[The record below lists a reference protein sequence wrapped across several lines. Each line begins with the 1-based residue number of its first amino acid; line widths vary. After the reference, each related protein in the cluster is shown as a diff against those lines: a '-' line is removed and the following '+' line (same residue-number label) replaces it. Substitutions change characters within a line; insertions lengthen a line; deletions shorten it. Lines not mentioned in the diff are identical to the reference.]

1 MYLRLADVMEVGE
14 ANEAAKQKKK
24 VSKIIDLMSV
34 QRPRSSA
41 RHDKSYLRTW
51 GQK

>member
-1 MYLRLADVMEVGE
+1 MYLRLADVMVGE
-14 ANEAAKQKKK
+14 ANEAAKQKKT

-34 QRPRSSA
+34 QRPLLDMISLISEHAKKR
-41 RHDKSYLRTW
+41 